1 MKRMFL
7 FLTILT
13 IGIVSVSA
21 EKGTKNEK
29 MDTKESLYK
38 EAVEALYN
46 QRFVVTFHAEEW
58 KSRNR
63 LDLDSKRNFLI
74 VDGQKGFFQKSIKS
88 DFSSKNMTGGYGLTP
103 LKMMESDVVK
113 TRKVYNK
120 KGDILYTVL
129 LEGESNIFGGKNIK
143 EAKITLKQGSHD
155 VVVNVKYKGGDSTV
169 YIGSLHPIDAVNLER
184 GILYR

>member
-1 MKRMFL
+1 MKRLL
-7 FLTILT
+7 FLLTIIF
-13 IGIVSVSA
+13 IGIVASSA
-21 EKGTKNEK
+21 QNSTDIGKNNA
-29 MDTKESLYK
+29 KETLYK
-38 EAVEALYN
+38 EAVEALDQ
-46 QRFVVTFHAEEW
+46 QRFIVTFHAEEW

-129 LEGESNIFGGKNIK
+129 LEGESNLFGGKNIK

-155 VVVNVKYKGGDSTV
+155 VVVKVKYKGGDSTV
-169 YIGSLHPIDAVNLER
+169 YIGSLHPIDAVSVER
-184 GILYR
+184 GTPYR